1 MRHEPTAATCATRV
15 RGVGLDLP
23 GEGEG
28 GLELRA
34 YPDPR
39 ERRAP
44 PEQRAPLERHA
55 LPMDHRGL
63 SATRNDHRS
72 AKGAISVRRGASHPL
87 ATSDPR
93 T

>member
-1 MRHEPTAATCATRV
+1 MWHEPTAATCATRV

-34 YPDPR
+34 DPDPR
-39 ERRAP
+39 E
-44 PEQRAPLERHA
+44 QRALPERHA

-72 AKGAISVRRGASHPL
+72 AKGAISVRRGTSHPL
-87 ATSDPR
+87 ATSHPR